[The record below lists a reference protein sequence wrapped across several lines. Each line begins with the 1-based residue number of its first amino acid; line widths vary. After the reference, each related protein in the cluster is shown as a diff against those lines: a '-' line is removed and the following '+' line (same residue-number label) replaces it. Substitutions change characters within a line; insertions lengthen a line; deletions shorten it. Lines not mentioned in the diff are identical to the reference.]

1 MARQQQGQAN
11 QTFGEAQ
18 NQYKLAS
25 SNSNALYNSL
35 FPQFSAEATNPKGF
49 GSGDLAAMNTAAQQ
63 SVGGSTAGAV
73 GEGTLRAARTR
84 NSGGFDT
91 ALDSSVRSGQQTLA
105 DAALGV
111 QGENAQLKQQQQQAG
126 LSGLSGLYGA
136 NNSMMLSALG
146 LGNQATQ
153 AGTQAGQSGWFQNL
167 TAGMNAAGNVA
178 GAAAKIAQGGCWIAE
193 ALYGELDP
201 RTALLRSWLNQEFRE
216 TPLGAIVMPLYL
228 RFGKLIALAVRLS
241 TRVRNK
247 LRPLFDQ
254 ALAAAMKERGL
265 ESL

>member
-11 QTFGEAQ
+11 KTYGETQQQYQTANANQ
-18 NQYKLAS
+18 NQ
-25 SNSNALYNSL
+25 LYNSL
-35 FPQFSAEATNPKGF
+35 FPKFTAEATNPQGF
-49 GSGDLAAMNTAAQQ
+49 GAADEAAMNTAASQ

-73 GEGTLRAARTR
+73 GQGNLTAARTR
-84 NSGGFDT
+84 NSGGLDT

-105 DAALGV
+105 DTALGV
-111 QGENAQLKQQQQQAG
+111 TGQNAQLKQQQQQAG
-126 LSGLSGLYGA
+126 LSGLSSLYGQ
-136 NNSMMLSALG
+136 NNSTMLSALG

-153 AGTQAGQSGWFQNL
+153 TGIQAGQSGWFQNL
-167 TAGMNAAGNVA
+167 TAGMNAAANVA
-178 GAAAKIAQGGCWIAE
+178 KSVMPGGITGCWIAE
-193 ALYGELDP
+193 ALYGERDP

-228 RFGKLIALAVRLS
+228 RFGKIVALAVRLS

-254 ALAAAMKERGL
+254 ALAAAMQERGL